1 MALGLTGA
9 WALGRALDAFLF
21 GVSGAD
27 PVSFAAAI
35 AVLALAALAA
45 TLVPAVRASRV
56 SPAAALR

>member
-21 GVSGAD
+21 RVSGAD

-35 AVLALAALAA
+35 AVAALAA
-45 TLVPAVRASRV
+45 TLLPAVRAAKV